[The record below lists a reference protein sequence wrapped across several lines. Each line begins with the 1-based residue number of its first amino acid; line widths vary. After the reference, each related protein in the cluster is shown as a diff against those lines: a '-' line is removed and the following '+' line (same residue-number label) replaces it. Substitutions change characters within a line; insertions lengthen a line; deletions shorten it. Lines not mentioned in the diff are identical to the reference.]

1 MFYQGLYSEGQVEV
15 DLRGILKRIR
25 EKNENFKYGEGGLR
39 KKNLIEIV
47 NFL

>member
-25 EKNENFKYGEGGLR
+25 EKNENFEDGGGKLE
-39 KKNLIEIV
+39 KKI
-47 NFL
+47 